1 MRKVMLTCGVVLL
14 ALCMQGCVVIDSNEE
29 TVSSGPGPIEPG
41 DVTIREID
49 AVAKLSF
56 ENNRQ
61 SSYNN
66 IAQRDGLSDRAQVHL
81 VAAVFKHL
89 SFENMKVDI
98 LLTLIKNPCFSAAGK
113 AAILDRLDRLS
124 FENHRT
130 QVLQAMNQR
139 PV

>member
-1 MRKVMLTCGVVLL
+1 MRKVMLTCGLVL
-14 ALCMQGCVVIDSNEE
+14 AAIWMQGCIVVHTEE
-29 TVSSGPGPIEPG
+29 ERVPSSPRAAEPG

-56 ENNRQ
+56 DNNRQ
-61 SSYNN
+61 TVYNE

-81 VAAVFKHL
+81 VDAVFKHL
-89 SFENMKVDI
+89 SFENMKVDV
-98 LLTLIKNPCFSAAGK
+98 LLTLIKNPCFSPAAK

-130 QVLQAMNQR
+130 TILQAMNRRQA
-139 PV
+139 

>member
-1 MRKVMLTCGVVLL
+1 MRKALLTCGLVLAAIGL
-14 ALCMQGCVVIDSNEE
+14 QGCIAIHTEKNTTGSA
-29 TVSSGPGPIEPG
+29 GPG

-61 SSYNN
+61 TAYKG
-66 IAQRDGLSDRAQVHL
+66 IAQRGALSDHAQVHL
-81 VAAVFKHL
+81 VAAVFKHM

-113 AAILDRLDRLS
+113 AAILDRLDRIS
-124 FENHRT
+124 FENHKAEI
-130 QVLQAMNQR
+130 LQAMNR
-139 PV
+139 